1 MLKVKRVYDP
11 PARGDGHR
19 LLVDRLWPRGLSKA
33 EAGVDEWRRDLA
45 PSDGLRRWFS
55 HDPAK
60 WDEFRRRYR
69 RELDAA
75 GKTEDLRQIGR
86 RAQEGNVTLL
96 FGAKE
101 TEHNDAIALREMILG
116 L

>member
-1 MLKVKRVYDP
+1 MLKVKRVYEP
-11 PARGDGHR
+11 KARGDGHR
-19 LLVDRLWPRGLSKA
+19 ILVDRLWPRGLSKA
-33 EAGVDEWRRDLA
+33 KAGVDEWRKDLA

-55 HDPAK
+55 HDAVK
-60 WDEFRRRYR
+60 WDEFRQRYR
-69 RELDAA
+69 RELEAL
-75 GKTEDLRQIGR
+75 GKIEDLREIGQ

-101 TEHNDAIALREMILG
+101 TEHNDAVALREMILA